1 MTNDRDEA
9 LTAWQHAPLDSTL
22 EIHCH
27 DVPPPVPPDLQ
38 PVLEAH
44 WAAAQEKAGGRLFDG
59 PVFTLT
65 SVSPAR
71 LEGAFVRY
79 KALLAQTREPAL
91 YARLGLRA
99 LSVCGVLEC
108 ADGIV
113 LGRRSETATYQPGM
127 WQLPPAGS
135 VDASARRGTLI
146 DARAQILSE
155 LEEELGL
162 SAAEVEAAI
171 PFCLVVHPGTRYHDL
186 GIRLSTSLRGEEILA
201 RQQKVSHRE
210 YLELRIVPRQDLPEF
225 LSAALREVVPTTRI
239 LLRRLQ
245 LLT

>member
-1 MTNDRDEA
+1 MTDNRDEA
-9 LTAWQHAPLDSTL
+9 LAGWQYAPLDSTL

-27 DVPPPVPPDLQ
+27 DAPPPVPPDLQ

-44 WAAAQEKAGGRLFDG
+44 WQAAQEKAGGRLFDG

-65 SVSPAR
+65 AVSAAR
-71 LEGAFVRY
+71 LEGAFVGY
-79 KALLAQTREPAL
+79 KALVAQTREPAL

-108 ADGIV
+108 ADGVV
-113 LGRRSETATYQPGM
+113 LGRRGEAATYQPGM

-135 VDASARRGTLI
+135 VDASARRGTRI

-162 SAAEVEAAI
+162 AETEVEAAT
-171 PFCLVVHPGTRYHDL
+171 PFCLVVHPGTHYHDL
-186 GIRLSTSLRGEEILA
+186 GIRLRTALRGEEILA
-201 RQQKVSHRE
+201 RQEKVIHRE
-210 YLELRIVPRQDLPEF
+210 YLELRIVPRQDLPDF
-225 LSAALREVVPTTRI
+225 LNATSQHVVPTTSI

-245 LLT
+245 LLA

>member
-1 MTNDRDEA
+1 MTDDRDDA
-9 LTAWQHAPLDSTL
+9 LAGWQHAPLDSTL

-27 DVPPPVPPDLQ
+27 DAPPPVPPDLQ
-38 PVLEAH
+38 PLLEAH
-44 WAAAQEKAGGRLFDG
+44 WQAAQEKAGGRLFDG

-79 KALLAQTREPAL
+79 KALVAQTREPAL
-91 YARLGLRA
+91 FARLGLRA

-113 LGRRSETATYQPGM
+113 LGRRGGGATYQPGM

-135 VDASARRGTLI
+135 VDASARQGTRI

-155 LEEELGL
+155 LEEEVGL
-162 SAAEVEAAI
+162 SAAEVEAAT
-171 PFCLVVHPGTRYHDL
+171 PFCLVVHPGTHYHDL
-186 GIRLSTSLRGEEILA
+186 GIRLRTPLRGEQVLA
-201 RQQKVSHRE
+201 RQEKVTHRE
-210 YLELRIVPRQDLPEF
+210 YLELRILPHQDLPGF
-225 LSAALREVVPTTRI
+225 LDGLAGQVVPTTRI
-239 LLRRLQ
+239 LLQRLQ
-245 LLT
+245 LLG